1 MMQIIIV
8 GGVVVVVVVMAFS
21 IGSLYVAGCFDE
33 LGQRLKAPRDL
44 LRDLIVHADSTFF
57 GVKYIFLKCSCIY

>member
-8 GGVVVVVVVMAFS
+8 GGVVVVVVMAFS
-21 IGSLYVAGCFDE
+21 IGSLYVAGCFDG
-33 LGQRLKAPRDL
+33 LGQRLQAPLDM
-44 LRDLIVHADSTFF
+44 LRDLIVHVDSTFF

>member
-8 GGVVVVVVVMAFS
+8 GGVVVVVVMAFS
-21 IGSLYVAGCFDE
+21 IGSLYVAGYFDG
-33 LGQRLKAPRDL
+33 LGQRLQAPLDL
-44 LRDLIVHADSTFF
+44 LRDLIVHVDSTFF